1 MAEKPED
8 TDRKDSAPSRPV
20 LLHDRYL
27 INPSTPLSDLDSPS
41 AKAYLAE
48 DRHDL
53 GRKLFALI
61 CTPGLPPRT
70 NVMAVLKGNAIPGL
84 LSLVE
89 WDTIDWP
96 PLGERSMVVIYEQPL
111 GGRVMDAI
119 ERDGLRISEFDLP
132 RNVLDPLAEALE
144 QLAGH
149 NVTHRAVRAD
159 NIFFMDKE
167 RKTVV
172 LGDCVTAPP
181 GADNPPVFET
191 IERSMASPGGRGK
204 GGLADDLFALAV
216 SMVFIIQGSNP
227 VSALSEDELV
237 NARVVQGSYAT
248 ISVGTRIPMTL
259 LEPLRGLL
267 SDSRDERWTMEEL
280 GLWLDGQRLTP
291 LQKKA
296 QPRLEIPFTFAGH
309 DPRHGAHPGP
319 GDDPKRR
326 GSGDCRQ
333 GRPTGI
339 LVAALPQGR
348 IHGRQGERDGGAG
361 RNSQGTICR
370 AWITTSW
377 PRSAS
382 YWTLRAPSDFKGFSF
397 MPEAFGP
404 AMAVEMLRRGDAHIA
419 AEAVLRGIP
428 GIWLNAQTDIRPDSS
443 PYGRIFSNIRLI
455 LQNNDTGYGIER
467 CLYELNPS
475 LPCQSQLI
483 VHDYVVDI
491 RELLPALDEAANRV
505 DTKTKPVDRHIAAF
519 IAARFD
525 HDIVPHMKALNSP
538 QPDQSLIGMVSFL
551 AVMQWRMKQGPF
563 YGLSSWVGGL
573 LGPAINSYHSRPT
586 RRDLEN
592 EIPSLVRKGS
602 LPELFDLIDNA
613 EKRKTDTEGY
623 TAAREEYAAAEEEI
637 QEIEKTDTARSEEAE
652 RVGQQTS
659 AITSIVMA
667 LMVVSVLLLFENW

>member
-1 MAEKPED
+1 
-8 TDRKDSAPSRPV
+8 
-20 LLHDRYL
+20 
-27 INPSTPLSDLDSPS
+27 
-41 AKAYLAE
+41 
-48 DRHDL
+48 
-53 GRKLFALI
+53 
-61 CTPGLPPRT
+61 
-70 NVMAVLKGNAIPGL
+70 
-84 LSLVE
+84 
-89 WDTIDWP
+89 
-96 PLGERSMVVIYEQPL
+96 MVVIYEQPL

-204 GGLADDLFALAV
+204 GKLADDLFALAV

-296 QPRLEIPFTFAGH
+296 QPKLENPFTFAGH
-309 DPRHGAHPGP
+309 DHVTARTLARAMTQNVEEAAIVVKDGQLESWLRRYIKDESMADKVKETAELAEIHKDDMQGMDHYVVAKVSIILDPSGP
-319 GDDPKRR
+319 IR
-326 GSGDCRQ
+326 
-333 GRPTGI
+333 
-339 LVAALPQGR
+339 
-348 IHGRQGERDGGAG
+348 
-361 RNSQGTICR
+361 
-370 AWITTSW
+370 
-377 PRSAS
+377 
-382 YWTLRAPSDFKGFSF
+382 FKGFSF

-538 QPDQSLIGMVSFL
+538 QSDQSLIGLVSFL
-551 AVMQWRMKQGPF
+551 AVMQWSLKQGPF

-637 QEIEKTDTARSEEAE
+637 QEIENTDTARSEEAE
-652 RVGQQTS
+652 RVGQQAS

-667 LMVVSVLLLFENW
+667 LMLVSVLLLFENW

>member
-1 MAEKPED
+1 MAEKPEEN
-8 TDRKDSAPSRPV
+8 DREDSAPLRPV

-41 AKAYLAE
+41 AKAFLAE

-61 CTPGLPPRT
+61 CTPGLPPRI

-84 LSLVE
+84 LPLVE

-96 PLGERSMVVIYEQPL
+96 PLSERSMVVIHEQPL

-132 RNVLDPLAEALE
+132 RNVLEPLAEALK
-144 QLAGH
+144 QLTGH

-159 NIFFMDKE
+159 NLFYMDKE
-167 RKTVV
+167 RKTIV

-191 IERSMASPGGRGK
+191 IERSMASPGGRCEGK
-204 GGLADDLFALAV
+204 LTDDLFALAV
-216 SMVFIIQGSNP
+216 CMVFIVEGSNP
-227 VSALSEDELV
+227 VSNLGEDELV

-248 ISVGTRIPMTL
+248 ISTGSRIPMSL

-267 SDSRDERWTMEEL
+267 SDNLDERWTMEEL

-296 QPRLEIPFTFAGH
+296 QPKLEVPFTFAGH
-309 DPRHGAHPGP
+309 DHVTAGTLARAMTQNVEEAAKVVKDGQLETWLRRYLREDSMADKVKETAELAEIHITEVQGM
-319 GDDPKRR
+319 DDYVVSKV
-326 GSGDCRQ
+326 SI
-333 GRPTGI
+333 I
-339 LVAALPQGR
+339 L
-348 IHGRQGERDGGAG
+348 D
-361 RNSQGTICR
+361 
-370 AWITTSW
+370 
-377 PRSAS
+377 
-382 YWTLRAPSDFKGFSF
+382 PSSPIRFKGFSF
-397 MPEAFGP
+397 MPEAYGP
-404 AMAVEMLRRGDAHIA
+404 AMAVEMLRRGDAQIA
-419 AEAVLRGIP
+419 AEAVLRGIL
-428 GIWLNAQTDIRPDSS
+428 GIWLNAQNNVRPDSS
-443 PYGRIFSNIRLI
+443 PIGRNFNSIRQI
-455 LQNNDTGYGIER
+455 LQNKDIGYGLER

-475 LPCQSQLI
+475 LPCQSPLI
-483 VHDYVVDI
+483 AHDYIVGI

-505 DTKTKPVDRHIAAF
+505 DTKTKPVDRHVAAF

-525 HDIVPHMKALNSP
+525 HDIGPHIKALNSP
-538 QPDQSLIGMVSFL
+538 KPDQSLIGMLSFL
-551 AVMQWRMKQGPF
+551 AVMQWRLKQGPF

-573 LGPAINSYHSRPT
+573 LGPAINSYYSRPT
-586 RRDLEN
+586 RRELES

-613 EKRKTDTEGY
+613 EKRKTDAEGY
-623 TAAREEYAAAEEEI
+623 AAAREEYAAGEEEI
-637 QEIEKTDTARSEEAE
+637 REIEQTDTARSEEAE
-652 RVGQQTS
+652 RVGEQTS

-667 LMVVSVLLLFENW
+667 FIVVCVFLLFENW

>member
-8 TDRKDSAPSRPV
+8 KDREDSAPLRPV

-27 INPSTPLSDLDSPS
+27 INPGTPLGDLDSPS

-70 NVMAVLKGNAIPGL
+70 NVMAVLKGDDIPGL
-84 LSLVE
+84 LPLVE

-96 PLGERSMVVIYEQPL
+96 PLGERSMVVIHEQPL

-132 RNVLDPLAEALE
+132 RNVLEPLAEALN
-144 QLAGH
+144 LMAGN

-159 NIFFMDKE
+159 NLFYMDKE

-181 GADNPPVFET
+181 GADNPPIFET
-191 IERSMASPGGRGK
+191 IERSMASPGGRGE
-204 GGLADDLFALAV
+204 GELTDDLFALAV
-216 SMVFIIQGSNP
+216 SMVFIVQGSNP
-227 VSALSEDELV
+227 VSNLTEDELI
-237 NARVVQGSYAT
+237 NSRVVLGSYAT
-248 ISVGTRIPMTL
+248 LSTGSRIPMSL

-267 SDSRDERWTMEEL
+267 SDNLDERWTMEEL
-280 GLWLDGQRLTP
+280 GMWLDGQRLTP

-296 QPRLEIPFTFAGH
+296 KPKLENPFTFSGH
-309 DPRHGAHPGP
+309 DHVTTRTLARAISLNVEEAVKVIKDGQLESWLRRYLKEDFMADKVKETAELAEIHKTEVQGM
-319 GDDPKRR
+319 DDYVVSKV
-326 GSGDCRQ
+326 SI
-333 GRPTGI
+333 I
-339 LVAALPQGR
+339 L
-348 IHGRQGERDGGAG
+348 D
-361 RNSQGTICR
+361 
-370 AWITTSW
+370 
-377 PRSAS
+377 
-382 YWTLRAPSDFKGFSF
+382 PSSPIRFKGFSF
-397 MPEAFGP
+397 MPEAYGP
-404 AMAVEMLRRGDAHIA
+404 AMAMEMLRRGDAQIP
-419 AEAVLRGIP
+419 AETVLRGIP
-428 GIWLNAQTDIRPDSS
+428 GIWLNAQPNIKKESS
-443 PYGRIFSNIRLI
+443 PISRIFNKVRLI
-455 LQNNDTGYGIER
+455 LQNNDIGYGVER

-483 VHDYVVDI
+483 VHEYVVGI

-505 DTKTKPVDRHIAAF
+505 DTKTKPVDRHVAAF

-525 HDIVPHMKALNSP
+525 HDIGPHIKALNSP
-538 QPDQSLIGMVSFL
+538 KPDQSLIGMLSFL
-551 AVMQWRMKQGPF
+551 AVMQWRLKQGPF

-573 LGPAINSYHSRPT
+573 LGPAINSYYSRPT
-586 RRDLEN
+586 RRELES
-592 EIPSLVRKGS
+592 ELPSLVRKGS

-613 EKRKTDTEGY
+613 EKRKTDSEGY
-623 TAAREEYAAAEEEI
+623 AAAREEYATGEEEI
-637 QEIEKTDTARSEEAE
+637 MEIEQTDTARSAEAE

-659 AITSIVMA
+659 AISSIVMS
-667 LMVVSVLLLFENW
+667 LIVISVLLLFENW